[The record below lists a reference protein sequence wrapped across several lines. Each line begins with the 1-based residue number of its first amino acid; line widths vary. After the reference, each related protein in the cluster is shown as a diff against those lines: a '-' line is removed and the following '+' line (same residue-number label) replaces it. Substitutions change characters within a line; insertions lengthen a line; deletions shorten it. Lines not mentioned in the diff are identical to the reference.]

1 MTHKLTFIA
10 SALFATG
17 MLIVIWVFL
26 KSVWTIS
33 RSSVPRS
40 QLGNILLKRALVVSL
55 GVICILIS
63 QFVFWV
69 NSSLTA
75 YILVDPGSPIGII
88 SFRQP
93 VGSNPMMYLALNTVE
108 SNRLLLMEVEMR
120 TGAAVIEIE
129 VLRFPALLE
138 HLGLTEFCR
147 ISGVRLID
155 PHDPTGAI
163 AEVRKVQQN
172 VEPFWTFFDKIDSF
186 IPIAR
191 ASKLTSEV
199 ILFEDGIELN
209 VYAATDRI
217 ALSE

>member
-1 MTHKLTFIA
+1 MTHKLTYIA
-10 SALFATG
+10 SALFAAG
-17 MLIVIWVFL
+17 MLTVIWVFL
-26 KSVWTIS
+26 KSIWTIS
-33 RSSVPRS
+33 HSSEPRS

-55 GVICILIS
+55 GVVCILIS

-75 YILVDPGSPIGII
+75 YVIVDPGSPIGIV

-93 VGSNPMMYLALNTVE
+93 AGSNPMMYLALNTVE
-108 SNRLLLMEVEMR
+108 SNRLLPMEIEMR

-129 VLRFPALLE
+129 VLRFSTPLDRLD
-138 HLGLTEFCR
+138 LTEFCR
-147 ISGVRLID
+147 ISAVRLID
-155 PHDPTGAI
+155 PYDPTRAGT
-163 AEVRKVQQN
+163 EVRKVQQN
-172 VEPFWTFFDKIDSF
+172 IEPFWTFFDKIDSF

-199 ILFEDGIELN
+199 IRFEEGIELS
-209 VYAATDRI
+209 VYATTDQI